1 MALQYS
7 VAVRNAQLDS
17 LETAIGVTPIMK
29 IRTGAAPANAAAAD
43 TGTVLATL
51 NLPSNWMND
60 AASGSKTIAGTWQD
74 AAADAAGTA
83 AHFRI
88 YDSTGTTCHIQGT
101 CTITGGGGDLVLD
114 NTNIAVGQIITVV
127 SFTINAGNA

>member
-7 VAVRNAQLDS
+7 TAVRNAQLDS
-17 LETAIGVTPIMK
+17 IETTCGASAIMR
-29 IRTGAAPANAAAAD
+29 IRTGTVPANAGTAD
-43 TGTVLATL
+43 SGSVLATL

-60 AASGSKTIAGTWQD
+60 AASGIKTIAGTWQD
-74 AAADAAGTA
+74 AAADAAGVA
-83 AHFRI
+83 GHFRV

-101 CTITGGGGDLVLD
+101 VSITGGGGDLVLD

-127 SFTINAGNA
+127 SFTITAGNA